1 MLGGGRSKPRAH
13 DYLDEL
19 APKASAGEKLKVF
32 GRCALG
38 WLTGYLISAV
48 SSILF
53 FLIAHIASHAAA
65 SNGLMWGTAIYG
77 VVFTVIGAIVGA
89 NFSRAN
95 ALGIGAAIAATI
107 AGVALWSWA
116 ETPSDPHWTQ
126 AIAIFLMA
134 PAAQFGSLF
143 RRTMD

>member
-1 MLGGGRSKPRAH
+1 MLVGGRSKPRAH

-19 APKASAGEKLKVF
+19 APRTSARDKLKTL

-38 WLTGYLISAV
+38 WLVGYLISAV

-53 FLIAHIASHAAA
+53 FQIGHIAPHAAA
-65 SNGLMWGTAIYG
+65 STGLIWATAIYG
-77 VVFTVIGAIVGA
+77 ILFAIVGAIVGA

-95 ALGIGAAIAATI
+95 ALGIGAALAATI
-107 AGVALWSWA
+107 AGVALWSWT
-116 ETPSDPHWTQ
+116 ETPEAPHWTQ

-134 PAAQFGSLF
+134 PAAQFGALF
-143 RRTMD
+143 RRSPD